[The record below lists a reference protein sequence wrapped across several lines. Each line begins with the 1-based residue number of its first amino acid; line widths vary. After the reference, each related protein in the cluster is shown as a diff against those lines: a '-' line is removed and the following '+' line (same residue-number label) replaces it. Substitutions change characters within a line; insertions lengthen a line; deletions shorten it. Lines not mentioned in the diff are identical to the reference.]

1 MHKGENTNRVCMPI
15 LPLERKGIR
24 LRPEVQQLFSLASID
39 EDTLLYLPE
48 CIEAMRAQKE
58 RVCLH
63 LVDHNELSPV
73 FHGFEDVGTCAWD

>member
-1 MHKGENTNRVCMPI
+1 MHKGENANRVCMPI

-24 LRPEVQQLFSLASID
+24 LRPEVQQLFSLASVD
-39 EDTLLYLPE
+39 EGTLLYLPE

-63 LVDHNELSPV
+63 LVDHNALSPV
-73 FHGFEDVGTCAWD
+73 FHGFEDVGTCAWG

>member
-1 MHKGENTNRVCMPI
+1 MYKGENANRVCMPI

-24 LRPEVQQLFSLASID
+24 LRPEVQQLFSLASVD

-48 CIEAMRAQKE
+48 CIEAMRTQKE

>member
-1 MHKGENTNRVCMPI
+1 MHADPSIGAEVDSF
-15 LPLERKGIR
+15 
-24 LRPEVQQLFSLASID
+24 VQQLFSLASVD

-63 LVDHNELSPV
+63 LVDHNELSPI
-73 FHGFEDVGTCAWD
+73 FHGFEDVGEGAWD